1 MNPIQKPS
9 SVTQGVSKTNSLRES
24 VSRALSPAGEARDG
38 FPAGLRREASGRPAN
53 RMGRRDF
60 LKGVGA
66 LGLAGVAS
74 PLVLATS
81 TVKAARPGIP
91 IRHIIVDMQENRS
104 FDHYYGYAPF
114 AGRFGVPADY
124 AQPDGAGGFVTPYH
138 FDSLSTPDV
147 GHSWFATHA
156 EYNGGAMDGFYTTD
170 GIYALGYYTAADL
183 PFYYSLFETSTLC
196 ANYFCS
202 VLGPTWPNRFYLAAG
217 TSGGITTNGVWGY
230 GVFDYPI
237 ILDLLEAA
245 GVTWKVYNIGWDSVP
260 YGNTDNVFVFWKRW
274 AHDQRTRGSKG
285 EYLNDLRLGRLPQ
298 VSFIVPSFARGW
310 DEHPPA
316 DVSVGM
322 GIQEELITALRESS
336 AWESSAYI
344 LTYDEHGGYF
354 DHVAPPQFDAYGAGI
369 RVPTWVISPF
379 AKKSHLEPT
388 VYEHASTLKLIEA
401 VFGLPTLASV
411 NHRFDVSTPG
421 GPNNEAAGGQPTGPP
436 APPRD
441 ALAEVGTMLEC
452 FEF

>member
-1 MNPIQKPS
+1 MVDDGRAGS
-9 SVTQGVSKTNSLRES
+9 DDRTVSPN
-24 VSRALSPAGEARDG
+24 
-38 FPAGLRREASGRPAN
+38 F
-53 RMGRRDF
+53 GRRTF
-60 LKGVGA
+60 FKAAGA
-66 LGLAGVAS
+66 AAAAGVAAPVLS
-74 PLVLATS
+74 STAALASARARSVRPAPATPLKHV
-81 TVKAARPGIP
+81 
-91 IRHIIVDMQENRS
+91 IIDCQENRS
-104 FDHYYGYAPF
+104 FDHYYGFAPF
-114 AGRFGVPADY
+114 AGSAGVPTGY
-124 AQPDGAGGFVTPYH
+124 SQPDGAGGKVAPFQFT
-138 FDSLSTPDV
+138 SLGTPDI
-147 GHSWFATHA
+147 GHSWNAVHS
-156 EYNGGAMDGFYTTD
+156 EWNGGMMNGFYTTD
-170 GIYALGYYTAADL
+170 GINCMGYYTAAAL
-183 PFYYSLFETSTLC
+183 PYYYSLFDDFTLC
-196 ANYFCS
+196 GNYFCS

-237 ILDLLEAA
+237 ILDLLDAT

-260 YGNTDNVFVFWKRW
+260 FGNSDNVFVFSRRW

-285 EYLNDLRLGRLPQ
+285 DYLNDLRLGRLPQ

-322 GIQEELITALRESS
+322 GIQQELITALQASS
-336 AWESSAYI
+336 AWQSSAYI

-379 AKKSHLEPT
+379 ARKGHVETT
-388 VYEHASTLKLIEA
+388 VYEHTSTLKFLET

-411 NHRFDVSTPG
+411 NHQFDASTPG
-421 GPNNEAAGGQPTGPP
+421 GPNNEAAHGNPTGPP

-441 ALAEVGTMLEC
+441 GIAEIGNLMEC
-452 FEF
+452 FTF